1 MEIRS
6 QKLSDFFNI
15 GRDLGWDVEKQK
27 WTVNQLISPEGIAW
41 TLGDIIDGG
50 FPPETPLIKS
60 GNRYG
65 FPPLRARVADTFRYD
80 LGADNV
86 LITLGTQMSN
96 FIAMTSILEPGDEAI
111 VETPSWEQ
119 PRVLGEAL
127 KAKVKLLRR
136 RPELNWKFDL
146 DELKGLLTD
155 KTKLIYICHPNNP
168 TGAMLTES
176 ELTAICDLARKH
188 GTYVIS
194 DEIYRGMEW
203 SKELSPTIVNVYEH
217 GVATGSISKILG
229 LSGTR
234 LGWFA
239 TQDRDFLERCM
250 ELKYYITLHQESRLD
265 ETVAMAALEK
275 DKLWSLAGKSMEA
288 ARESYDLISQ
298 WMRSSNVFNWVP
310 PEGGFLSFP
319 SFELDLPSW
328 DLCVGLLKE
337 PYRTYIIPGSCYGY
351 EGYVRLGFGP
361 GTPAADVRAGLE
373 QIDRFQEDFRAGK
386 MEVGA

>member
-27 WTVNQLISPEGIAW
+27 WTVNQLINPEGIAW

-65 FPPLRARVADTFRYD
+65 FPPQRARIADTFRYD
-80 LGADNV
+80 LGPENV

-155 KTKLIYICHPNNP
+155 KTKLIYICHPNNS

-188 GTYVIS
+188 GTYGHLRR
-194 DEIYRGMEW
+194 DLPRDGMERGVVADHRQCLRARRSDRQHFQDPRPQRAPAWDGSRPGTATSSSVAW
-203 SKELSPTIVNVYEH
+203 S
-217 GVATGSISKILG
+217 
-229 LSGTR
+229 
-234 LGWFA
+234 
-239 TQDRDFLERCM
+239 
-250 ELKYYITLHQESRLD
+250 LKHYITLHQ
-265 ETVAMAALEK
+265 
-275 DKLWSLAGKSMEA
+275 
-288 ARESYDLISQ
+288 
-298 WMRSSNVFNWVP
+298 
-310 PEGGFLSFP
+310 
-319 SFELDLPSW
+319 
-328 DLCVGLLKE
+328 
-337 PYRTYIIPGSCYGY
+337 
-351 EGYVRLGFGP
+351 
-361 GTPAADVRAGLE
+361 
-373 QIDRFQEDFRAGK
+373 
-386 MEVGA
+386 